1 MHEAL
6 KNYMIAINTCD
17 LHEFIKYLN
26 ENIVF
31 YYGNETIVGLE
42 EIKKC
47 FEEGAD
53 AIKDE
58 KYWATDINYL
68 HTDPKTLVCTYNFNY
83 SGYVDGDFVKG
94 SGRASNIF
102 IKNEITNNWE
112 LIHEYRDKYS
122 F

>member
-6 KNYMIAINTCD
+6 KNYMIAINTGD

-47 FEEGAD
+47 FEKGAD
-53 AIKDE
+53 AIKNE
-58 KYWATDINYL
+58 KYCQD
-68 HTDPKTLVCTYNFNY
+68 
-83 SGYVDGDFVKG
+83 S
-94 SGRASNIF
+94 
-102 IKNEITNNWE
+102 
-112 LIHEYRDKYS
+112 
-122 F
+122 